1 MHTLFVVFAGLT
13 LLFIFVLV
21 SRLINRSGGGA
32 GGARVFIWVWG
43 LIAAANAVTGVIRA
57 GISPLIELGIFL
69 VVFGV
74 PAAIAWFIAKRLG
87 KA

>member
-1 MHTLFVVFAGLT
+1 MHTLFVIVAGLT

-21 SRLINRSGGGA
+21 SRIINRSGGGA
-32 GGARVFIWVWG
+32 GGARVFIWVWA
-43 LIAAANAVTGVIRA
+43 LIAAANAVTGVISA

-74 PAAIAWFIAKRLG
+74 PAAIAWFAARKLG

>member
-1 MHTLFVVFAGLT
+1 MRTLFIIFGGLT

-21 SRLINRSGGGA
+21 SRLINRTGGGA
-32 GGARVFIWVWG
+32 GGAGVFIWVWG
-43 LIAAANAVTGVIRA
+43 LIAAANAITGVIGA
-57 GISPLIELGIFL
+57 GISPLIELGVFL

-74 PAAIAWFIAKRLG
+74 PAAIAWFTAKKLG

>member
-1 MHTLFVVFAGLT
+1 MRTLFIVFGGLT
-13 LLFIFVLV
+13 LLFVFVLV
-21 SRLINRSGGGA
+21 SRLINRTGGGA

-43 LIAAANAVTGVIRA
+43 LVAAANAVIGVIRA
-57 GISPLIELGIFL
+57 GISPLIELGVFL

-74 PAAIAWFIAKRLG
+74 PAAIAWFIAKKLG

>member
-1 MHTLFVVFAGLT
+1 MFVISAGLT

-21 SRLINRSGGGA
+21 SRLMNRGGGGA

-43 LIAAANAVTGVIRA
+43 VIAAANAVAGIVRA
-57 GISPLIELGIFL
+57 GISPLIEFGVFL

-74 PAAIAWFIAKRLG
+74 PAAIAWFSAKKLR

>member
-13 LLFIFVLV
+13 LLFVFILV

-32 GGARVFIWVWG
+32 GGARAFIWVWG
-43 LIAAANAVTGVIRA
+43 LIAAANAIMGVIRA
-57 GISPLIELGIFL
+57 GISPLIELGVFL

-74 PAAIAWFIAKRLG
+74 PAAIAWFAAKKLG
-87 KA
+87 NA

>member
-13 LLFIFVLV
+13 LLFVFILV

-32 GGARVFIWVWG
+32 GGARAFIWVWG
-43 LIAAANAVTGVIRA
+43 LIATANAVTGVIRA
-57 GISPLIELGIFL
+57 GISPLIELVVFL

-74 PAAIAWFIAKRLG
+74 PAAIAWFASKKLG
-87 KA
+87 NA

>member
-1 MHTLFVVFAGLT
+1 MHTFVIVFSGLT

-21 SRLINRSGGGA
+21 SRISNRAGGGA

-43 LIAAANAVTGVIRA
+43 LVAAANAIVGVIRA
-57 GISPLIELGIFL
+57 GISPLIELGVFL

-74 PAAIAWFIAKRLG
+74 PAAVAWFTAKKLR

>member
-43 LIAAANAVTGVIRA
+43 LSAAANAVTGVIRA

>member
-1 MHTLFVVFAGLT
+1 MRTLFVIFGGLT
-13 LLFIFVLV
+13 LLFIFVLA
-21 SRLINRSGGGA
+21 SRLINRTGGGA

-57 GISPLIELGIFL
+57 GISPLIELGVFL

-74 PAAIAWFIAKRLG
+74 PAAIAWFTAKKLQ